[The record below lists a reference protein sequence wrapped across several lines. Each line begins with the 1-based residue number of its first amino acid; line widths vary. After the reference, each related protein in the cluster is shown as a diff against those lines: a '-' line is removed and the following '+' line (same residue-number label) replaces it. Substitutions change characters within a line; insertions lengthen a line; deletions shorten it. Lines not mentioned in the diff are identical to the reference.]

1 MYYQRAK
8 ISVNRFLSLM
18 FIFLFLHLIPSMASC
33 SEIYRINNQSI
44 LLYKTINWW
53 YDCLPNEQYLLC
65 GKTIKCTN
73 NGNAHIEYTQS
84 KSVLKISIR
93 EGLADQLSIFKN
105 CDGCLGPSSLRCIW
119 DNKKYFGNGKAAPM
133 NDLNQ
138 FVFFHIDKIQARVLK
153 DIEKDIVFIVEGN
166 IMGLMNDGK
175 IALHNTGTILKRCPN
190 NTEKKGDRF
199 PITVKIINAMTEEI
213 IAKYLVNWSN

>member
-1 MYYQRAK
+1 MYYQSAK
-8 ISVNRFLSLM
+8 IPVNRFLPLVL
-18 FIFLFLHLIPSMASC
+18 IFFPLHWIPSMASC

-53 YDCLPNEQYLLC
+53 YDCLADEQYLLC
-65 GKTIKCTN
+65 GKTIQCTN
-73 NGNAHIEYTQS
+73 NGNALIEYTQS
-84 KSVLKISIR
+84 KSTLKISIKK
-93 EGLADQLSIFKN
+93 GLADQLSIFKN
-105 CDGCLGPSSLRCIW
+105 CDGCLGPSSLHCIW
-119 DNKKYFGNGKAAPM
+119 SNKKYFGKGKAAPM

-175 IALHNTGTILKRCPN
+175 IALHNTGPLLKRCPN
-190 NTEKKGDRF
+190 DTDDTGDLF
-199 PITVKIINAMTEEI
+199 PVTVKIINAMTEEI